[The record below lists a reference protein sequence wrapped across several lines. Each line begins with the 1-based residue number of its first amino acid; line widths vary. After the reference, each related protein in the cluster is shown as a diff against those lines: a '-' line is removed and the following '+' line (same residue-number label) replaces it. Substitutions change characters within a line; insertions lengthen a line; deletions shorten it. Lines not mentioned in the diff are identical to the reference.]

1 MSKYPIGGWR
11 SSAVYDSAHEGNPF
25 LAAMPEMLPHN
36 SFMSAIRSL
45 PPLPAGLG
53 AMPSE
58 ERRRHLPMLSSLFV
72 PMDYTYML
80 YDQLYRAISSTYAT
94 RTMMEEIQRTNA
106 LFRGAPFSSYATQ
119 PATGSILGVPGVG
132 KTSSIRRALSL
143 LPQVIE
149 HEQYLGKPFFCKQV
163 LYLNVEC
170 PSDCSVKTLG
180 LNIAVAID
188 KAIGSSY
195 TKQLTTLRS
204 AAASAIATQVK
215 VLCLTH
221 HVGLILID
229 EIQNAVTTAQKNKQ
243 IKPLIKFLVE
253 LTNDTCT
260 SAFFV
265 GTPIAEEL
273 FTSQEHLKRRTRGM
287 RLLPFK
293 PDGAY
298 RAFLQAIW
306 PYQLT
311 QDAAPL
317 TEQLANKLY
326 DASGGIPAYIIQLY
340 QESQAQTLLQGER
353 CISAKTMQRA
363 INVLAIKVPR
373 TFSGGTHISDFEL
386 PPSEAPAPPDEDS
399 PSPVKR
405 LYANKRGRKVVQ
417 RDDVDLTR
425 GSRFAPPLEDWLR
438 EHGMLEDWPC

>member
-1 MSKYPIGGWR
+1 MSKYSTSQR
-11 SSAVYDSAHEGNPF
+11 VAAVYDPAQEGNPF
-25 LAAMPEMLPHN
+25 LAAMPKMLAH
-36 SFMSAIRSL
+36 SAFMAAVRSL

-53 AMPSE
+53 AMMPE
-58 ERRRHLPMLSSLFV
+58 ERRQHLPMLSSLFI
-72 PMDYTYML
+72 PMDYTYVL
-80 YDQLYRAISSTYAT
+80 YDQLFRALSSTYST
-94 RTMMEEIQRTNA
+94 RTMLEEIQRTNA
-106 LFRGAPFSSYATQ
+106 LFRGSPIYATQ

-132 KTSSIRRALSL
+132 KSSTIRRSLSL

-149 HEQYLGKPFFCKQV
+149 HEKYQGKPFFCKQI
-163 LYLNVEC
+163 LYLIVEC

-195 TKQLTTLRS
+195 AKQLTTLRS

-265 GTPIAEEL
+265 GTPIAAEL
-273 FTSQEHLKRRTRGM
+273 FSSQEHLKRRTRGM

-311 QDAAPL
+311 PTTAPL
-317 TEQLANKLY
+317 SEQLANKLY
-326 DASGGIPAYIIQLY
+326 NHSGGIPAYIIKIF
-340 QESQAQTLLQGER
+340 QESQAQALLQGES

-363 INVLAIKVPR
+363 IERLAIKAPR
-373 TFSGGTHISDFEL
+373 TFSGGTHISDFEGCPDAEQPTSL
-386 PPSEAPAPPDEDS
+386 DIEDTPAPVS
-399 PSPVKR
+399 R
-405 LYANKRGRKVVQ
+405 LYAKPRGRKAAP
-417 RDDVDLTR
+417 REETDLLLAYQ
-425 GSRFAPPLEDWLR
+425 GDNLENYLR
-438 EHGMLEDWPC
+438 THGLLEEWPC